1 MSCIVVIGMGRSGT
15 SLLSQILQAKGVWF
29 GNESDLIGQT
39 PINIYGNREHIA
51 IQDINRRLLK
61 EVFGISSWLFQAEL
75 EEGWHESSAMFPY
88 NEELLNQIYLL
99 KRSAKDLHYGF
110 KDARVSMLL
119 PLYKDIF
126 NRLKMSLDVKYVVCK
141 RDPKAVYYSLLNA
154 RDVLSNFRPGRID
167 NFNATYLD
175 LYNIWKQYY
184 DNVEKYVKPICT
196 IYYEDW
202 FKDKMQ
208 VIQDLE
214 LSSTLGLQVNHG
226 MDLIDFDERHF

>member
-1 MSCIVVIGMGRSGT
+1 MGRSGT

-29 GNESDLIGQT
+29 GKDEDLIGQT
-39 PINIYGNREHIA
+39 PINLYGNREHIS
-51 IQDINRRLLK
+51 IQKINRELLK
-61 EVFGISSWLFQAEL
+61 NIFGISSWLFQAEL
-75 EEGWHESSAMFPY
+75 EEGWYKS
-88 NEELLNQIYLL
+88 ELVKSYKAQLACEIHTL
-99 KRSAKDLHYGF
+99 KHNRKGQHYGF
-110 KDARVSMLL
+110 KDARVTMLL
-119 PLYKDIF
+119 PLYIDIF
-126 NRLKMSLDVKYVVCK
+126 NEMQIATKYVLCK

-154 RDVLSNFRPGRID
+154 RDVLSNSRSGKID
-167 NFNATYLD
+167 NFNAIYLD

-196 IYYEDW
+196 IHYEDW